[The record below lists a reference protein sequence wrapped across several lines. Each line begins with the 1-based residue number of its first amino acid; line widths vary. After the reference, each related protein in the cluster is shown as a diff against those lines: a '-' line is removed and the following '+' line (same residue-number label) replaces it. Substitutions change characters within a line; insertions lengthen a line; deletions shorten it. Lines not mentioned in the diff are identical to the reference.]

1 MLGSLLKITL
11 SIFFSI
17 LENMGLRSFGT
28 EIRYK
33 IIPLFLNLRI
43 PDPGFHLY
51 SVRGLLTLD
60 THTMHVIA
68 ALTRWSYVTGCLVV
82 GYK

>member
-1 MLGSLLKITL
+1 
-11 SIFFSI
+11 
-17 LENMGLRSFGT
+17 MGLRSFGT

-51 SVRGLLTLD
+51 SVRGLVTLD
-60 THTMHVIA
+60 TRDRSLNEM
-68 ALTRWSYVTGCLVV
+68 VV
-82 GYK
+82 RHGVSGGGIQMR